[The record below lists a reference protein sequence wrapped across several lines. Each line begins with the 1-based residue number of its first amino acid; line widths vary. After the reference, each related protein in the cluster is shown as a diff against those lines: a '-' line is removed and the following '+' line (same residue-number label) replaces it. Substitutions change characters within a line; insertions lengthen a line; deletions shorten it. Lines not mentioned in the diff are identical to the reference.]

1 MPTPNSGMKS
11 EARKGLD
18 WRSEFGRGG
27 TEVGIARARDIVN
40 AKDLSDSTV
49 KRMYSFFSRHEVD
62 KKAQGFRPG
71 EKGYPSNGRIAWA
84 LWGGDAGFSW
94 SKKLVNQMKK
104 DERWSESID
113 KDDTIE
119 PEQEVIQMERHV
131 VGVEETEDSFIVEF
145 RKADM
150 EAAEDTVE
158 DIIEDSEEERSAELD
173 DEEYQAMARDMVS
186 DKVIYRTI
194 DLSRGAIDEEKRIV
208 RIGVSSE
215 TPVERDFGLEV
226 LGHNKEDIDMEFMA
240 SGRAPLLNN
249 HKMDEQIG
257 VVRSFYLDE
266 AQRRTVALVEFGNS
280 ALAQEVFEDVRT
292 GIKQNISVGYSI
304 NRMVRSK
311 DGEGKEYYRASW
323 TPMEASIVAVPADPS
338 KFVGVGRSTE
348 KTLNTNKVT
357 TMTEEVK
364 VDVRQ
369 VSDSAKAEALANVG
383 EIISLGKHH
392 NQRDLADKAIER
404 GVSVDQ
410 FKGELLEAV
419 RNDRPLETPAAVVDV
434 AKSEQ
439 REYSLIRAIKAHSSG
454 DWREA
459 GYEREISDEIA
470 RRSGK
475 EARGFYVPANINWG
489 QRDQTKSPTSA
500 GGFLVGT
507 DHLADQFIEALYGR
521 LTVASLG
528 ARIMQG
534 LKGDIAIPKLSASVT
549 NSAFVAEGSAP
560 SEGAATFSQV
570 TMSPKTLAAY
580 VDVSRRLTQ
589 QSDPSVEQVLRNDI
603 INTFARRID
612 DAAIEGGAANGP
624 SGIIANGSTNV
635 VAMGT
640 NGAAIT
646 YAKVVEMMKAVE
658 EDNAIIN
665 SSAFL
670 TNPKVIAAL
679 RTTGK
684 QASGVEGNFIMD
696 ANQSI
701 LGTNVASSTIVPS
714 DLTKGT
720 GSNLSAMVY
729 GDFSQIMIGFWS
741 GVDVVVDQSSL
752 STSGGTRLAFF
763 QDLDVAIRY
772 PESFAVIKDI
782 IAS

>member
-113 KDDTIE
+113 KDVTIE

-145 RKADM
+145 RKDDM

-194 DLSRGAIDEEKRIV
+194 DLSRGAIDAEKRIV

-226 LGHNKEDIDMEFMA
+226 LGHNKEDIDMEFMS

-266 AQRRTVALVEFGNS
+266 AQRRTVALVEFGKS

-439 REYSLIRAIKAHSSG
+439 REYSLIRAIKAASSG

-470 RRSGK
+470 HRSGK

-534 LKGDIAIPKLSASVT
+534 LKGDVAIPKLSASVT

-560 SEGAATFSQV
+560 SEGAATFAQV

-580 VDVSRRLTQ
+580 VDVSRRLMQ

-612 DAAIEGGAANGP
+612 DAAIEGGATNGP
-624 SGIIANGSTNV
+624 SGIIANAGTNV

-679 RTTGK
+679 RTTAR
-684 QASGVEGNFIMD
+684 QANGVEGNFIMD

-701 LGTNVASSTIVPS
+701 LGTNVASSTVVPS
-714 DLTKGT
+714 DLAKGT
-720 GSNLSAMVY
+720 GTNLSAMVY

-763 QDLDVAIRY
+763 QDLDVALRY
-772 PESFAVIKDI
+772 PESFSVIKDI

>member
-1 MPTPNSGMKS
+1 MMRNDQISP
-11 EARKGLD
+11 EL
-18 WRSEFGRGG
+18 
-27 TEVGIARARDIVN
+27 
-40 AKDLSDSTV
+40 
-49 KRMYSFFSRHEVD
+49 
-62 KKAQGFRPG
+62 
-71 EKGYPSNGRIAWA
+71 
-84 LWGGDAGFSW
+84 
-94 SKKLVNQMKK
+94 
-104 DERWSESID
+104 ID
-113 KDDTIE
+113 KDVIIDADD
-119 PEQEVIQMERHV
+119 EVTEMERQDMSIEV
-131 VGVEETEDSFIVEF
+131 LEE
-145 RKADM
+145 AP
-150 EAAEDTVE
+150 EATKE
-158 DIIEDSEEERSAELD
+158 S

-226 LGHNKEDIDMEFMA
+226 LGHNKEDIDMEFMS

-249 HKMDEQIG
+249 HKMDQQIG

-280 ALAQEVFEDVRT
+280 ALAQEVFEDVRS

-304 NRMVRSK
+304 NKMVRSK
-311 DGEGKEYYRASW
+311 DGEGREYYRASW
-323 TPMEASIVAVPADPS
+323 TPMEASIVAVPADSS

-357 TMTEEVK
+357 TMTDEVK

-549 NSAFVAEGSAP
+549 NSAFVAEGAAP

-612 DAAIEGGAANGP
+612 DAAIEGGATNGP
-624 SGIIANGSTNV
+624 SGIIANSGTNV

-646 YAKVVEMMKAVE
+646 YAKVVELMKAVE
-658 EDNAIIN
+658 EDNAVIN

-679 RTTGK
+679 RTTAR
-684 QASGVEGNFIMD
+684 QANGVEGNFIMD

-714 DLTKGT
+714 DLAKGT

-729 GDFSQIMIGFWS
+729 GDFSQVMIGFWS

-772 PESFAVIKDI
+772 PESFSVIKDI
-782 IAS
+782 IAG

>member
-1 MPTPNSGMKS
+1 MMRNDQISP
-11 EARKGLD
+11 EL
-18 WRSEFGRGG
+18 
-27 TEVGIARARDIVN
+27 
-40 AKDLSDSTV
+40 
-49 KRMYSFFSRHEVD
+49 
-62 KKAQGFRPG
+62 
-71 EKGYPSNGRIAWA
+71 
-84 LWGGDAGFSW
+84 
-94 SKKLVNQMKK
+94 
-104 DERWSESID
+104 ID
-113 KDDTIE
+113 KDVIIDADD
-119 PEQEVIQMERHV
+119 EVTEMERQDMSIEV
-131 VGVEETEDSFIVEF
+131 LEEAPEVTKES
-145 RKADM
+145 
-150 EAAEDTVE
+150 
-158 DIIEDSEEERSAELD
+158 

-226 LGHNKEDIDMEFMA
+226 LGHNKEDIDMEFMS

-249 HKMDEQIG
+249 HKMDQQIG

-280 ALAQEVFEDVRT
+280 ALAQEVFEDVRS

-304 NRMVRSK
+304 NKMVRSK
-311 DGEGKEYYRASW
+311 DGEGREYYRASW
-323 TPMEASIVAVPADPS
+323 TPMEASIVAVPADSS

-357 TMTEEVK
+357 TMTDEVK

-439 REYSLIRAIKAHSSG
+439 REYSLIRAIKAASSG

-470 RRSGK
+470 NRSGK

-549 NSAFVAEGSAP
+549 NSAFVAEGAAP

-612 DAAIEGGAANGP
+612 DAAIEGGATNGP
-624 SGIIANGSTNV
+624 SGIIANAGTNV

-646 YAKVVEMMKAVE
+646 YAKVVELMKAVE
-658 EDNAIIN
+658 EDNAVIN

-679 RTTGK
+679 RTTAR
-684 QASGVEGNFIMD
+684 QANGVEGNFIMD

-714 DLTKGT
+714 DLAKGT

-772 PESFAVIKDI
+772 PESFSVIKDI
-782 IAS
+782 IAG

>member
-104 DERWSESID
+104 EERWSESID

-119 PEQEVIQMERHV
+119 PEQEVIKMERHI

-145 RKADM
+145 RKGDM
-150 EAAEDTVE
+150 EAAQETVE
-158 DIIEDSEEERSAELD
+158 DAVEEKAAESD

-226 LGHNKEDIDMEFMA
+226 LGHNKEDIDMEFMS

-439 REYSLIRAIKAHSSG
+439 REYSLIRAIKAASSG

-470 RRSGK
+470 NRSGK

-549 NSAFVAEGSAP
+549 NSAFVAEGAAP

-612 DAAIEGGAANGP
+612 DAAIEGGATNGP
-624 SGIIANGSTNV
+624 SGIIANSGTNV

-658 EDNAIIN
+658 EDNALIN

-679 RTTGK
+679 RTTAR
-684 QASGVEGNFIMD
+684 QANGVEGNFIMD

-701 LGTNVASSTIVPS
+701 LGTNVASSTVVPS
-714 DLTKGT
+714 DLAKGT

-763 QDLDVAIRY
+763 QDLDVALRY
-772 PESFAVIKDI
+772 PESFSVIKDI
-782 IAS
+782 VAS

>member
-62 KKAQGFRPG
+62 KKAKGFRPG

-113 KDDTIE
+113 KDVTIE

-194 DLSRGAIDEEKRIV
+194 DLSRGAIDEQKRIV

-392 NQRDLADKAIER
+392 NQRDLAEKAIER

-439 REYSLIRAIKAHSSG
+439 REYSLIRAIKAASSG

-470 RRSGK
+470 HRSGK

-560 SEGAATFSQV
+560 SEGAATFAQV

-580 VDVSRRLTQ
+580 VDVSRRLMQ

-679 RTTGK
+679 RTTAR

-763 QDLDVAIRY
+763 QDLDVALRY
-772 PESFAVIKDI
+772 PESFSVIKDI

>member
-40 AKDLSDSTV
+40 SKDLSDSTV

-145 RKADM
+145 RKAEI
-150 EAAEDTVE
+150 EAAEEPVE
-158 DIIEDSEEERSAELD
+158 DVVEEKAAESD

-194 DLSRGAIDEEKRIV
+194 DLSRGAIDEQKRIV

-658 EDNAIIN
+658 EDNAVIN

-679 RTTGK
+679 RTTAR
-684 QASGVEGNFIMD
+684 QANGVEGNFIMD

-720 GSNLSAMVY
+720 GTNLSAMVY